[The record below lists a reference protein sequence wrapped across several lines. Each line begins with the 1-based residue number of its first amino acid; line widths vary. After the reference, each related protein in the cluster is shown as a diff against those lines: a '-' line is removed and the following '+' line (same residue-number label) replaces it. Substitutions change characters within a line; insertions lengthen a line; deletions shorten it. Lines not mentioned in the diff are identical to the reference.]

1 MSRALVTRLL
11 AVSLAL
17 AASATLGVQ
26 AATDA
31 IDPSDPPKKSG
42 DPMDVRVP
50 IPSYSKPVDSNGCH
64 VRASPEEKFGEADAD
79 LKHVPFDGL
88 MSEAVGGYSVRAV
101 INPPA
106 VFAASI
112 GALDPEMRTLVLLDV
127 LRDGLGRD
135 GLHTFFFLKAGGHA
149 PAIRDALAAAG
160 LAREH
165 KIFVEAMSLFGP
177 DYPIAEE
184 ERAKRFSYSSLDTP
198 LNDFDLRM
206 LALAKDFG
214 TREAFSKLMTAY
226 VERTPA
232 LWQRIEAER
241 SHLGEIARLRYFN
254 QSLLERTR
262 TWEWDKSDAA
272 PLAARLAAMPKE
284 QRTLLVM
291 EIFNAEFENGG
302 VHQFFLNSS
311 GALAPEVYEAFVEL
325 GLTRQAAIFKRGLD
339 MFGAKY
345 QRDTDKRRARFFD
358 HGDWTDW
365 DKRLAGLTDEF
376 YALDGGPTVVKL
388 NQGAAIEGGPG
399 IWPAMAV
406 YARNKGLL
414 PC

>member
-1 MSRALVTRLL
+1 MQRAFASRLL
-11 AVSLAL
+11 VISLSL
-17 AASATLGVQ
+17 ITASAAMSAH
-26 AATDA
+26 AATDVSG
-31 IDPSDPPKKSG
+31 PTDPPKKTG
-42 DPMDVRVP
+42 DLKDVLVP
-50 IPSYSKPVDSNGCH
+50 IPSHSKDVDSNGCH
-64 VRASPEEKFGEADAD
+64 VRTSPQEVFGEADAD
-79 LKHVPFDGL
+79 LRHVPFDGL
-88 MSEAVGGYSVRAV
+88 VSEVVGRYSVRAV
-101 INPPA
+101 IDPPA
-106 VFAASI
+106 VFAASLD
-112 GALDPEMRTLVLLDV
+112 ALDPETRTLVLLDV

-135 GLHTFFFLKAGGHA
+135 GLHTFFFLKAGEHA
-149 PAIRDALAAAG
+149 PAVRDALQSAG

-165 KIFVEAMSLFGP
+165 KIFAEAMGLFGQS
-177 DYPIAEE
+177 YPIAEE
-184 ERAKRFSYSSLDTP
+184 ERAKHFSYSSLDTP
-198 LNDFDLRM
+198 LNDFDRRM

-214 TREAFSKLMTAY
+214 TRESFGKVMTAY

-241 SHLGEIARLRYFN
+241 GHLGEVARLRYLN
-254 QSLLERTR
+254 QAILQRAD
-262 TWEWDKSDAA
+262 TWSTSDTAIA
-272 PLAARLAAMPKE
+272 THLAAMPKE

-291 EIFNAEFENGG
+291 HIFNAEFENGG

-311 GALAPEVYEAFVEL
+311 GALAPEVYDAFVEL
-325 GLTRQAAIFKRGLD
+325 GLDRQAAIFKRGLD

-345 QRDTDKRRARFFD
+345 MRDTDKRRARFFD

-365 DKRLAGLTDEF
+365 DKTLAGLTDEF

-388 NQGAAIEGGPG
+388 NQGAAVAGGPG